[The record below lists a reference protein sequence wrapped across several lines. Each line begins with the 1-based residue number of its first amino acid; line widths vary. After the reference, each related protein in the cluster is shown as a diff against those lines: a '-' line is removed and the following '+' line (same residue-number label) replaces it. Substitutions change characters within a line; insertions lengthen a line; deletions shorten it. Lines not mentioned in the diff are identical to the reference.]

1 MRYFLYPSCI
11 RDLSITKKEV
21 HMTTEQIIIQLYSHC
36 DSGDSTEAEIYDYS
50 KLRKLETIM
59 KLYQIFIKVNH

>member
-1 MRYFLYPSCI
+1 
-11 RDLSITKKEV
+11 
-21 HMTTEQIIIQLYSHC
+21 MTTEQIIIQLYSHC